1 MKDKLKFS
9 RNLSLTGWLVVC
21 LSVLQI
27 FESLVVMFVNLF
39 TQMPAVIDDTQK
51 TLLSNL
57 EQELSKRGSSLLDV
71 LNQFEVIQL
80 VLLIIMSFFII
91 SLFQNLKGYLNGV
104 HKIFELDL
112 YIVIMI
118 FSNLFLIMTSV
129 LLFLIG
135 NQGII
140 EDMVETI
147 SMILVLVYLLFGMGF
162 YIKFNSLKV
171 DFFGF
176 KKHIFYLGVSYIIFN
191 LLRMFVPYSQS
202 NIFTVVHILY
212 FLVSF
217 SYWIYWSMFF
227 FKSSQSLME
236 GQQDFHTP
244 TLLHPS
250 TLKIP
255 QAP

>member
-1 MKDKLKFS
+1 
-9 RNLSLTGWLVVC
+9 
-21 LSVLQI
+21 
-27 FESLVVMFVNLF
+27 
-39 TQMPAVIDDTQK
+39 MPEEIDDTHK

-104 HKIFELDL
+104 HKLFELDL
-112 YIVIMI
+112 FIVIMI

-147 SMILVLVYLLFGMGF
+147 SMILVLVYLCFGMGF
-162 YIKFNSLKV
+162 YIKFNTLKV

-176 KKHIFYLGVSYIIFN
+176 KKHIFYLGISYIIFN

-236 GQQDFHTP
+236 G
-244 TLLHPS
+244 
-250 TLKIP
+250 
-255 QAP
+255 

>member
-1 MKDKLKFS
+1 M
-9 RNLSLTGWLVVC
+9 VC

-39 TQMPAVIDDTQK
+39 TQMPEEIDDTHK

-80 VLLIIMSFFII
+80 VILIIMSFFII

-147 SMILVLVYLLFGMGF
+147 SMILVLVYLCFSMGF
-162 YIKFNSLKV
+162 YIKFNTLKV

-176 KKHIFYLGVSYIIFN
+176 KKHIFYLGISYIIFN

-236 GQQDFHTP
+236 G
-244 TLLHPS
+244 
-250 TLKIP
+250 
-255 QAP
+255 

>member
-1 MKDKLKFS
+1 
-9 RNLSLTGWLVVC
+9 
-21 LSVLQI
+21 
-27 FESLVVMFVNLF
+27 
-39 TQMPAVIDDTQK
+39 MPALIDDTQR

-80 VLLIIMSFFII
+80 VILIIMTFFII

-135 NQGII
+135 DQGII
-140 EDMVETI
+140 ENMVETI

-176 KKHIFYLGVSYIIFN
+176 KKQIFYLGVSYIIFN
-191 LLRMFVPYSQS
+191 LLRMFVPYSLS
-202 NIFTVVHILY
+202 NLFTIVHILY

-227 FKSSQSLME
+227 FKSSKSQIE
-236 GQQDFHTP
+236 D
-244 TLLHPS
+244 
-250 TLKIP
+250 
-255 QAP
+255 

>member
-1 MKDKLKFS
+1 VKDKLKFS

-39 TQMPAVIDDTQK
+39 TQMPEEIDDTHK

-80 VLLIIMSFFII
+80 VILIIMSFFII
-91 SLFQNLKGYLNGV
+91 SLLQNLKGYLNGV

-147 SMILVLVYLLFGMGF
+147 SMILVLVYLCFSMGF
-162 YIKFNSLKV
+162 YIKFNTLKV

-176 KKHIFYLGVSYIIFN
+176 KKHIFYLGISYIIFN

-236 GQQDFHTP
+236 G
-244 TLLHPS
+244 
-250 TLKIP
+250 
-255 QAP
+255 

>member
-9 RNLSLTGWLVVC
+9 RNLSFTGWLVVC

-39 TQMPAVIDDTQK
+39 TQMPGVIDDTQK

-71 LNQFEVIQL
+71 LDQFEVIQL
-80 VLLIIMSFFII
+80 VILIIMSFFII

-118 FSNLFLIMTSV
+118 FSNLFLIMTSI

-135 NQGII
+135 NEGII
-140 EDMVETI
+140 KDMVERI

-176 KKHIFYLGVSYIIFN
+176 KKHIFYLGLSYIIFN
-191 LLRMFVPYSQS
+191 LLRMFFPYSQS

-227 FKSSQSLME
+227 FKSSQSLIE
-236 GQQDFHTP
+236 G
-244 TLLHPS
+244 
-250 TLKIP
+250 
-255 QAP
+255 

>member
-9 RNLSLTGWLVVC
+9 KNLSLTGWLVVC
-21 LSVLQI
+21 LSLLQI
-27 FESLVVMFVNLF
+27 IESLVVMFVNLF
-39 TQMPAVIDDTQK
+39 TQIPRVVDDTQK

-71 LNQFEVIQL
+71 LNQFEVIHL
-80 VLLIIMSFFII
+80 VILIIMSFFII

-176 KKHIFYLGVSYIIFN
+176 KKHIFYLGVSYIILN
-191 LLRMFVPYSQS
+191 LLRMFVPYSLS

-212 FLVSF
+212 FLASF

-227 FKSSQSLME
+227 FKSSKSLIE
-236 GQQDFHTP
+236 G
-244 TLLHPS
+244 
-250 TLKIP
+250 
-255 QAP
+255 

>member
-1 MKDKLKFS
+1 MKDKVKFS

-39 TQMPAVIDDTQK
+39 TQIQGGVDDTQK

-80 VLLIIMSFFII
+80 VILIIMSFFII

-104 HKIFELDL
+104 QKIFELDL
-112 YIVIMI
+112 FMVIMI

-135 NQGII
+135 NEGVI

-147 SMILVLVYLLFGMGF
+147 SMILVLVYLVFGMGF
-162 YIKFNSLKV
+162 YIKFNSLRV
-171 DFFGF
+171 DFFGL
-176 KKHIFYLGVSYIIFN
+176 KKQIFYLGISYIILN
-191 LLRMFVPYSQS
+191 LFRMFVPFSQS
-202 NIFTVVHILY
+202 NIFTIVHILF

-227 FKSSQSLME
+227 FKSSKSLME
-236 GQQDFHTP
+236 G
-244 TLLHPS
+244 
-250 TLKIP
+250 
-255 QAP
+255 

>member
-1 MKDKLKFS
+1 
-9 RNLSLTGWLVVC
+9 VVC

-39 TQMPAVIDDTQK
+39 TQMPEEINDTHK

-80 VLLIIMSFFII
+80 VILIIMSFFII

-147 SMILVLVYLLFGMGF
+147 SMILVLVYLCFGMGF
-162 YIKFNSLKV
+162 YIKFNTLKV

-176 KKHIFYLGVSYIIFN
+176 KKHIFYLGISYIIFN

-236 GQQDFHTP
+236 G
-244 TLLHPS
+244 
-250 TLKIP
+250 
-255 QAP
+255 

>member
-39 TQMPAVIDDTQK
+39 TQMPGEIDNTQR

-71 LNQFEVIQL
+71 LNQFEVIL
-80 VLLIIMSFFII
+80 LILLIIMSFFII

-118 FSNLFLIMTSV
+118 FSNLFLIMTSA

-135 NQGII
+135 DQGII
-140 EDMVETI
+140 EDMVEKI
-147 SMILVLVYLLFGMGF
+147 SMIIVLIYLLFGMGF

-176 KKHIFYLGVSYIIFN
+176 KKQIFYLGISYIILN
-191 LLRMFVPYSQS
+191 LLRMFVPYSLS
-202 NIFTVVHILY
+202 NLFSLVHILY

-227 FKSSQSLME
+227 FKSSQSLVE
-236 GQQDFHTP
+236 G
-244 TLLHPS
+244 
-250 TLKIP
+250 
-255 QAP
+255 

>member
-27 FESLVVMFVNLF
+27 IESLVVMFVNLF
-39 TQMPAVIDDTQK
+39 TQIPTVIDDTQK

-91 SLFQNLKGYLNGV
+91 SLLQNLKGYLNRI

-147 SMILVLVYLLFGMGF
+147 SMILVLVYLCFGMGF

-176 KKHIFYLGVSYIIFN
+176 KKHIFYLGLSYIILN
-191 LLRMFVPYSQS
+191 LLRMFVPNSQS
-202 NIFTVVHILY
+202 NIFTIVHILY
-212 FLVSF
+212 FLASF

-236 GQQDFHTP
+236 G
-244 TLLHPS
+244 
-250 TLKIP
+250 
-255 QAP
+255 

>member
-39 TQMPAVIDDTQK
+39 TQMPGEIDDTQK
-51 TLLSNL
+51 ILLSNL
-57 EQELSKRGSSLLDV
+57 EQELSKRDSSLLDV

-80 VLLIIMSFFII
+80 VILIIMSFFII

-135 NQGII
+135 NEGVI

-147 SMILVLVYLLFGMGF
+147 SMILVLVYLVFGMGF
-162 YIKFNSLKV
+162 YIKFNSLRV
-171 DFFGF
+171 DFFGL
-176 KKHIFYLGVSYIIFN
+176 KKQIFYLGISYIILN
-191 LLRMFVPYSQS
+191 LLRMFVPYSLS
-202 NIFTVVHILY
+202 NIFTIVHILF

-227 FKSSQSLME
+227 FKSSKSLME
-236 GQQDFHTP
+236 G
-244 TLLHPS
+244 
-250 TLKIP
+250 
-255 QAP
+255 

>member
-1 MKDKLKFS
+1 M
-9 RNLSLTGWLVVC
+9 VC

-27 FESLVVMFVNLF
+27 FESIVVMFVNLF
-39 TQMPAVIDDTQK
+39 TQMPEEIDDTHK

-80 VLLIIMSFFII
+80 VILIIMSFFII
-91 SLFQNLKGYLNGV
+91 SLLQNLKGYLNGV

-147 SMILVLVYLLFGMGF
+147 SMILVLVYLCFSMGF
-162 YIKFNSLKV
+162 YIKFNTLKV

-176 KKHIFYLGVSYIIFN
+176 KKHIFYLGISYIIFN

-236 GQQDFHTP
+236 G
-244 TLLHPS
+244 
-250 TLKIP
+250 
-255 QAP
+255 

>member
-1 MKDKLKFS
+1 MKDKLKFL

-39 TQMPAVIDDTQK
+39 IQMPGKIDDTQK

-71 LNQFEVIQL
+71 LNQIEVIHL
-80 VLLIIMSFFII
+80 VILIVMSSFII

-140 EDMVETI
+140 DNMVETI

-202 NIFTVVHILY
+202 NIFTIVHILY

-227 FKSSQSLME
+227 FKSSKSLIE
-236 GQQDFHTP
+236 D
-244 TLLHPS
+244 
-250 TLKIP
+250 
-255 QAP
+255 

>member
-1 MKDKLKFS
+1 MMDKLKFS

-21 LSVLQI
+21 LSILQI

-39 TQMPAVIDDTQK
+39 TQKPGVVDDTQK

-71 LNQFEVIQL
+71 LHQFEVIQL
-80 VLLIIMSFFII
+80 VILIIMSFFII

-104 HKIFELDL
+104 QKIFELDL
-112 YIVIMI
+112 FMVIMI

-135 NQGII
+135 NEGVI

-147 SMILVLVYLLFGMGF
+147 SMILVLVYLVFGMGF
-162 YIKFNSLKV
+162 YIKFNSLRV
-171 DFFGF
+171 DFFGL
-176 KKHIFYLGVSYIIFN
+176 KKQIFYLGISYIILN
-191 LLRMFVPYSQS
+191 LLRMFVPYSLS
-202 NIFTVVHILY
+202 NIFTIVHILF

-227 FKSSQSLME
+227 FKSSKSLME
-236 GQQDFHTP
+236 G
-244 TLLHPS
+244 
-250 TLKIP
+250 
-255 QAP
+255 

>member
-1 MKDKLKFS
+1 
-9 RNLSLTGWLVVC
+9 
-21 LSVLQI
+21 
-27 FESLVVMFVNLF
+27 
-39 TQMPAVIDDTQK
+39 
-51 TLLSNL
+51 
-57 EQELSKRGSSLLDV
+57 
-71 LNQFEVIQL
+71 L

-147 SMILVLVYLLFGMGF
+147 SMILVLVYLCFGMGF

-176 KKHIFYLGVSYIIFN
+176 KKHIFYLGLSYIIFN

-236 GQQDFHTP
+236 G
-244 TLLHPS
+244 
-250 TLKIP
+250 
-255 QAP
+255 

>member
-1 MKDKLKFS
+1 MKDKVKFS

-39 TQMPAVIDDTQK
+39 TQIQGGVDDTQK

-71 LNQFEVIQL
+71 LHQFEVIQL
-80 VLLIIMSFFII
+80 VILIIMSFFII

-104 HKIFELDL
+104 QKIFELDL
-112 YIVIMI
+112 FMVIMI

-135 NQGII
+135 NEGVI

-147 SMILVLVYLLFGMGF
+147 SMILVLVYLVFGMGF
-162 YIKFNSLKV
+162 YIKFNSLRV
-171 DFFGF
+171 DFFGL
-176 KKHIFYLGVSYIIFN
+176 KKQIFYLGISYIILN
-191 LLRMFVPYSQS
+191 LLRMFVPYSLS
-202 NIFTVVHILY
+202 NIFTIVHILF

-227 FKSSQSLME
+227 FKSSKSLME
-236 GQQDFHTP
+236 G
-244 TLLHPS
+244 
-250 TLKIP
+250 
-255 QAP
+255 

>member
-27 FESLVVMFVNLF
+27 IESLVVIFVNLF
-39 TQMPAVIDDTQK
+39 TQMPGVIDDTQK

-57 EQELSKRGSSLLDV
+57 EQELSNRGSSLLDV
-71 LNQFEVIQL
+71 LNQFEIIHLVI
-80 VLLIIMSFFII
+80 LIVMSFFII

-104 HKIFELDL
+104 HKIFEIDL

-135 NQGII
+135 DQGII
-140 EDMVETI
+140 GDMVETI
-147 SMILVLVYLLFGMGF
+147 SMILVLVYLFFGMGF
-162 YIKFNSLKV
+162 YIKFNSIKV

-176 KKHIFYLGVSYIIFN
+176 KKQIFYLGISFIILN
-191 LLRMFVPYSQS
+191 LLRMFVPYSLS
-202 NIFTVVHILY
+202 NLFTVVHILY

-227 FKSSQSLME
+227 FKSSKSLIE
-236 GQQDFHTP
+236 G
-244 TLLHPS
+244 
-250 TLKIP
+250 
-255 QAP
+255 

>member
-39 TQMPAVIDDTQK
+39 TQIQGGVDDTQK

-57 EQELSKRGSSLLDV
+57 EKELSKRGSSILDV

-80 VLLIIMSFFII
+80 VILIIMSFFII
-91 SLFQNLKGYLNGV
+91 SLFQNLKGCLNRV

-135 NQGII
+135 DQGII

-176 KKHIFYLGVSYIIFN
+176 KKHIFYLGLSYIILNFF
-191 LLRMFVPYSQS
+191 RMFVPFTLS
-202 NIFTVVHILY
+202 NTFTIVHIL
-212 FLVSF
+212 FFIVSF

-227 FKSSQSLME
+227 FKSSKSLIE
-236 GQQDFHTP
+236 G
-244 TLLHPS
+244 
-250 TLKIP
+250 
-255 QAP
+255 

>member
-27 FESLVVMFVNLF
+27 FESLVEMFVNLF
-39 TQMPAVIDDTQK
+39 TQMPAVIEDNQK

-91 SLFQNLKGYLNGV
+91 SLYQNLKGYLNGI

-112 YIVIMI
+112 FIVIMI

-176 KKHIFYLGVSYIIFN
+176 KKPIFYLGISYIIFN

-212 FLVSF
+212 FPVSF

-236 GQQDFHTP
+236 G
-244 TLLHPS
+244 
-250 TLKIP
+250 
-255 QAP
+255 

>member
-1 MKDKLKFS
+1 M
-9 RNLSLTGWLVVC
+9 VC

-91 SLFQNLKGYLNGV
+91 SLFQNLKGYLNRV

-112 YIVIMI
+112 FIVIMI

-147 SMILVLVYLLFGMGF
+147 SMILVLVYLCFSMGF

-176 KKHIFYLGVSYIIFN
+176 KKHIFYLGISYIIFN

-236 GQQDFHTP
+236 G
-244 TLLHPS
+244 
-250 TLKIP
+250 
-255 QAP
+255 

>member
-1 MKDKLKFS
+1 MNDKLKFS
-9 RNLSLTGWLVVC
+9 RILSLTGLLVVC

-91 SLFQNLKGYLNGV
+91 SLFQNLKGYLNRV

-147 SMILVLVYLLFGMGF
+147 SMILVLVYLCFGMGF

-212 FLVSF
+212 FLASF
-217 SYWIYWSMFF
+217 SYWVYWSMFF

-236 GQQDFHTP
+236 G
-244 TLLHPS
+244 
-250 TLKIP
+250 
-255 QAP
+255 

>member
-1 MKDKLKFS
+1 MKDKVKFS

-39 TQMPAVIDDTQK
+39 TQIQGGVDDTQK

-57 EQELSKRGSSLLDV
+57 EQELSNRGSSLLDV

-80 VLLIIMSFFII
+80 VILIIMSFFII

-104 HKIFELDL
+104 QKIFELDL
-112 YIVIMI
+112 FMVIMI

-135 NQGII
+135 NEGVI

-147 SMILVLVYLLFGMGF
+147 SMILVLVYLVFGMGF
-162 YIKFNSLKV
+162 YIKFNSLRV
-171 DFFGF
+171 DFFGL
-176 KKHIFYLGVSYIIFN
+176 KKQIFYLGISYIILN
-191 LLRMFVPYSQS
+191 LLRMFVPYSLS
-202 NIFTVVHILY
+202 NIFTIVHILF

-217 SYWIYWSMFF
+217 SYWICWSMFF
-227 FKSSQSLME
+227 FKSSKSLME
-236 GQQDFHTP
+236 G
-244 TLLHPS
+244 
-250 TLKIP
+250 
-255 QAP
+255 

>member
-1 MKDKLKFS
+1 MKDKVKFS

-39 TQMPAVIDDTQK
+39 TQIQGGVDDTQK

-57 EQELSKRGSSLLDV
+57 EQELSNRGSSLLDV

-80 VLLIIMSFFII
+80 VILIIMSFFII

-104 HKIFELDL
+104 QKIFELDL
-112 YIVIMI
+112 FMVIMI

-135 NQGII
+135 NEGVI

-147 SMILVLVYLLFGMGF
+147 SMILVLVYLVFGMGF
-162 YIKFNSLKV
+162 YIKFNSLRV
-171 DFFGF
+171 DFFGL
-176 KKHIFYLGVSYIIFN
+176 KKQIFYLGISYIILN
-191 LLRMFVPYSQS
+191 LLRMFVPYSLS
-202 NIFTVVHILY
+202 NIFTIVHILF

-227 FKSSQSLME
+227 FKSSKSLME
-236 GQQDFHTP
+236 C
-244 TLLHPS
+244 
-250 TLKIP
+250 
-255 QAP
+255 

>member
-1 MKDKLKFS
+1 MKDKL
-9 RNLSLTGWLVVC
+9 RLTRHLSLKGWLVVC

-39 TQMPAVIDDTQK
+39 TQMPGVIDDTQK

-112 YIVIMI
+112 FTVIMI

-129 LLFLIG
+129 LLFLIS

-140 EDMVETI
+140 EYMVETI
-147 SMILVLVYLLFGMGF
+147 SMILVLVYLCFGMGF

-176 KKHIFYLGVSYIIFN
+176 KN
-191 LLRMFVPYSQS
+191 TYS
-202 NIFTVVHILY
+202 ILV
-212 FLVSF
+212 FPTSF
-217 SYWIYWSMFF
+217 SIS
-227 FKSSQSLME
+227 
-236 GQQDFHTP
+236 
-244 TLLHPS
+244 
-250 TLKIP
+250 
-255 QAP
+255 

>member
-1 MKDKLKFS
+1 MKDKVKFS

-39 TQMPAVIDDTQK
+39 TQIQGGVDDTQK

-57 EQELSKRGSSLLDV
+57 EQELSKRGSSLLDD

-80 VLLIIMSFFII
+80 VILIIMSFFII

-104 HKIFELDL
+104 QKIFELDL
-112 YIVIMI
+112 FMVIMI

-147 SMILVLVYLLFGMGF
+147 SMILVLVYLVFGMGF
-162 YIKFNSLKV
+162 YIKFNSLRV
-171 DFFGF
+171 DFFGL
-176 KKHIFYLGVSYIIFN
+176 KKQIFYLGISYIILN
-191 LLRMFVPYSQS
+191 LLRMFVPYSLS
-202 NIFTVVHILY
+202 NIFTIVHILY

-227 FKSSQSLME
+227 FKSSKSLME
-236 GQQDFHTP
+236 G
-244 TLLHPS
+244 
-250 TLKIP
+250 
-255 QAP
+255 

>member
-1 MKDKLKFS
+1 
-9 RNLSLTGWLVVC
+9 
-21 LSVLQI
+21 
-27 FESLVVMFVNLF
+27 MFVNLF
-39 TQMPAVIDDTQK
+39 TQIQGGVDDTQK

-80 VLLIIMSFFII
+80 VILIIMSFFII

-104 HKIFELDL
+104 QKIFELDL
-112 YIVIMI
+112 FMVIMI

-135 NQGII
+135 NEGVI

-147 SMILVLVYLLFGMGF
+147 SMILVLVYLVFGMGF
-162 YIKFNSLKV
+162 YIKFNTLRV
-171 DFFGF
+171 DFFGL
-176 KKHIFYLGVSYIIFN
+176 KKQIFYLGISYIILN
-191 LLRMFVPYSQS
+191 LLRMFVPYSLS
-202 NIFTVVHILY
+202 NIFTIVHILF

-227 FKSSQSLME
+227 FKSSKSLME
-236 GQQDFHTP
+236 G
-244 TLLHPS
+244 
-250 TLKIP
+250 
-255 QAP
+255 

>member
-27 FESLVVMFVNLF
+27 FESLVVMSVNLF
-39 TQMPAVIDDTQK
+39 TQMPGKIDDTQR

-147 SMILVLVYLLFGMGF
+147 SMILVLVYLCFGMGF

-176 KKHIFYLGVSYIIFN
+176 KKHIFYLGISYIIFN
-191 LLRMFVPYSQS
+191 LLRMFVLYSQS
-202 NIFTVVHILY
+202 NIFTIVHILY
-212 FLVSF
+212 FLISF
-217 SYWIYWSMFF
+217 SYWIYWIMFF
-227 FKSSQSLME
+227 FKSSKSLIE
-236 GQQDFHTP
+236 G
-244 TLLHPS
+244 
-250 TLKIP
+250 
-255 QAP
+255 

>member
-39 TQMPAVIDDTQK
+39 TQIQGGVDDTQK

-57 EQELSKRGSSLLDV
+57 EQELSKRGYSLLDV
-71 LNQFEVIQL
+71 LNQFGVIQL
-80 VLLIIMSFFII
+80 VILIIMSFFII

-135 NQGII
+135 NEGVI

-147 SMILVLVYLLFGMGF
+147 SMILVLVYLVFGMGF
-162 YIKFNSLKV
+162 YIKFNSLRV
-171 DFFGF
+171 DFFGL
-176 KKHIFYLGVSYIIFN
+176 KKQIFYLGISYIILN
-191 LLRMFVPYSQS
+191 LLRMFVPYSLS

-217 SYWIYWSMFF
+217 SYWIYWSVFF
-227 FKSSQSLME
+227 FKSSQSLIE
-236 GQQDFHTP
+236 G
-244 TLLHPS
+244 
-250 TLKIP
+250 
-255 QAP
+255 

>member
-1 MKDKLKFS
+1 MKDKVKFS

-39 TQMPAVIDDTQK
+39 TQIQDGIVDTQK

-80 VLLIIMSFFII
+80 VILIIMSFFII

-104 HKIFELDL
+104 QKIFELDL
-112 YIVIMI
+112 FMVIMI

-135 NQGII
+135 NEGVI

-147 SMILVLVYLLFGMGF
+147 SMILVLVYLVFGMGF
-162 YIKFNSLKV
+162 YIKFNSLRV
-171 DFFGF
+171 DFFGL
-176 KKHIFYLGVSYIIFN
+176 KKQIFYLGISYIILN
-191 LLRMFVPYSQS
+191 LLRMFVPYSLS
-202 NIFTVVHILY
+202 NIFTIVHILF

-227 FKSSQSLME
+227 FKSSKSLME
-236 GQQDFHTP
+236 G
-244 TLLHPS
+244 
-250 TLKIP
+250 
-255 QAP
+255 

>member
-27 FESLVVMFVNLF
+27 IESLVVMFINLF
-39 TQMPAVIDDTQK
+39 TQMPRVIDDTQK

-80 VLLIIMSFFII
+80 VILIIMSFFII

-118 FSNLFLIMTSV
+118 FSNLFLIMTSF
-129 LLFLIG
+129 LLFLIDD
-135 NQGII
+135 QGII

-191 LLRMFVPYSQS
+191 LMRMFVPYSLS
-202 NIFTVVHILY
+202 NLFTVVHILY

-227 FKSSQSLME
+227 FKSSKSLIE
-236 GQQDFHTP
+236 G
-244 TLLHPS
+244 
-250 TLKIP
+250 
-255 QAP
+255 

>member
-1 MKDKLKFS
+1 MKDKVKFS

-39 TQMPAVIDDTQK
+39 TQIQGGVDDTQK
-51 TLLSNL
+51 TLISNL

-80 VLLIIMSFFII
+80 VILIIMSFFII

-104 HKIFELDL
+104 QKIFELDL
-112 YIVIMI
+112 FMVIMI

-135 NQGII
+135 NEGVI

-147 SMILVLVYLLFGMGF
+147 SMILVLVYLVFGMGF
-162 YIKFNSLKV
+162 YIKFNSLRV
-171 DFFGF
+171 DFFGL
-176 KKHIFYLGVSYIIFN
+176 KKQIFYLGISYINLN
-191 LLRMFVPYSQS
+191 LLRMFVPYSLS
-202 NIFTVVHILY
+202 NIFTIVHILF

-217 SYWIYWSMFF
+217 SYWICWSMFF
-227 FKSSQSLME
+227 FKSSKSLME
-236 GQQDFHTP
+236 G
-244 TLLHPS
+244 
-250 TLKIP
+250 
-255 QAP
+255 

>member
-71 LNQFEVIQL
+71 QNQFEVIQL

-147 SMILVLVYLLFGMGF
+147 SMILVLVYLFSAWVSIL
-162 YIKFNSLKV
+162 NSTHSKLISSDSK
-171 DFFGF
+171 
-176 KKHIFYLGVSYIIFN
+176 N
-191 LLRMFVPYSQS
+191 TYS
-202 NIFTVVHILY
+202 ILV
-212 FLVSF
+212 FPTSF
-217 SYWIYWSMFF
+217 SISWECLSHTLSQT
-227 FKSSQSLME
+227 SSRSFISCIFSSHSPIGFIGVCFSSNPVNL
-236 GQQDFHTP
+236 
-244 TLLHPS
+244 
-250 TLKIP
+250 
-255 QAP
+255 

>member
-1 MKDKLKFS
+1 MKDKVKFS

-39 TQMPAVIDDTQK
+39 TQIQGGVDDTQK

-80 VLLIIMSFFII
+80 VILIIMSFFII

-104 HKIFELDL
+104 QKIFELDL
-112 YIVIMI
+112 FMVIMI

-135 NQGII
+135 NEGVI

-147 SMILVLVYLLFGMGF
+147 SMILVLVYLVFGMGF
-162 YIKFNSLKV
+162 YIKFNSLRV
-171 DFFGF
+171 DFFGL
-176 KKHIFYLGVSYIIFN
+176 KKQIFYLGISYIILN
-191 LLRMFVPYSQS
+191 LQRMFVPYSLS
-202 NIFTVVHILY
+202 NIFTIVHILF

-227 FKSSQSLME
+227 FKSSKSLME
-236 GQQDFHTP
+236 G
-244 TLLHPS
+244 
-250 TLKIP
+250 
-255 QAP
+255 